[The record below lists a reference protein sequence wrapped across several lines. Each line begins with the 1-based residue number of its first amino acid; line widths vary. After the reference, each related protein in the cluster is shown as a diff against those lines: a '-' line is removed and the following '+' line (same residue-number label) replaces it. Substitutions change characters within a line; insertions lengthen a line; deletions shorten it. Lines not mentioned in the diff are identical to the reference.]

1 LTTGLSDE
9 PSDAFDGCTTVWD
22 LTARLCE
29 ELDAR
34 VGAVGCIVS
43 RVIGDVLV
51 QVAEHA
57 PDGRSFQLG
66 RGFLVSQF
74 PTTAE
79 VLSSGE
85 ARAVD
90 LDDPDA
96 DQAEAAV
103 LRDLAVRGV
112 LMLALRDGPTAWGLI
127 EVYRSE
133 PSTFTPEEQQRAG
146 EIVRAAEARL
156 RTILDVRRRG

>member
-1 LTTGLSDE
+1 
-9 PSDAFDGCTTVWD
+9 
-22 LTARLCE
+22 
-29 ELDAR
+29 
-34 VGAVGCIVS
+34 VGCIVS

-79 VLSSGE
+79 VLTSGE
-85 ARAVD
+85 ASAVS
-90 LDDPDA
+90 LDDPAADA
-96 DQAEAAV
+96 AEAAV

-112 LMLALRDGPTAWGLI
+112 LMLALHDGTTSWGLV
-127 EVYRSE
+127 EVYRLD
-133 PSTFTPEEQQRAG
+133 PAAFAPDDMQRAG
-146 EIVRAAEARL
+146 QIVRTAEARL
-156 RTILDVRRRG
+156 GVILDTRRRDGRPPPAG

>member
-1 LTTGLSDE
+1 M
-9 PSDAFDGCTTVWD
+9 
-22 LTARLCE
+22 
-29 ELDAR
+29 
-34 VGAVGCIVS
+34 GCIVS

-79 VLSSGE
+79 VLSSGK
-85 ARAVD
+85 ASAVT
-90 LDDPDA
+90 LNDPDA
-96 DQAEAAV
+96 DPAEAAV

-112 LMLALRDGPTAWGLI
+112 LMLALRDRTTAWGLV
-127 EVYRSE
+127 EVYRLDPAAFAPDE
-133 PSTFTPEEQQRAG
+133 IRRADQ
-146 EIVRAAEARL
+146 IVRDAEARL
-156 RTILDVRRRG
+156 QVIIETRRRNGRLPPPG

>member
-1 LTTGLSDE
+1 MGLADA
-9 PSDAFDGCTTVWD
+9 PSDAFDGCTTVWE

-29 ELDAR
+29 QLDAD
-34 VGAVGCIVS
+34 VGATGCIVS

-57 PDGRSFQLG
+57 PDGRTFQLG

-79 VLSSGE
+79 VLRSGE
-85 ARAVD
+85 PSAIS
-90 LDDPDA
+90 LDDPAA
-96 DQAEAAV
+96 DPAEAAV

-112 LMLALRDGPTAWGLI
+112 LMLALRDA
-127 EVYRSE
+127 
-133 PSTFTPEEQQRAG
+133 
-146 EIVRAAEARL
+146 
-156 RTILDVRRRG
+156 